1 MKVPVESDWRAF
13 SRVELRRLWAAFRRG
28 CLRGTVCYALCL
40 WVLVAGNMLFD
51 GCFTRAPLDALL
63 ALLAAAVYLAVTGL
77 VFGMAIGLL
86 AVGWA
91 MVGAWVVLPALAVP
105 IGVALAVWLGAD
117 VLAIRAHAVLDALAV
132 AAAERDWLVSSAGKA
147 AHAGP
152 IALVI
157 VLPLLFLDLGAL
169 LLDPGVLV
177 ALALLVLSLAG
188 LVAAGAVPAAM
199 LSLLFVV
206 AVYLRSLR
214 GRWKTWSRIPH
225 Y

>member
-1 MKVPVESDWRAF
+1 MKGVSGSDWRAF
-13 SRVELRRLWAAFRRG
+13 SRVELRRLGAAFRRG
-28 CLRGTVCYALCL
+28 CLRGTLCYALCL

-51 GCFTRAPLDALL
+51 GCFARSPFDALL
-63 ALLAAAVYLAVTGL
+63 ALVAAALYLLITGL

-91 MVGAWVVLPALAVP
+91 MVRHWVILPIVAVP
-105 IGVALAVWLGAD
+105 IGVIVTVWLGAD
-117 VLAIRAHAVLDALAV
+117 ILTARAHAVLDALAV
-132 AAAERDWLVSSAGKA
+132 AAAERDWLVSGAGKA

-152 IALVI
+152 IALVV

-169 LLDPGVLV
+169 LIDPNVLAV
-177 ALALLVLSLAG
+177 LALLILSLAG
-188 LVAAGAVPAAM
+188 LVAAGAVPAAL

-225 Y
+225 